1 MTYVLISLII
11 QVILTETVYK
21 ITKIMKKK
29 TIQIIK
35 EESILNI
42 SIHSAHSIHLFIEKS
57 IIFLLNENMILKE
70 D

>member
-35 EESILNI
+35 EKLILTLAYTALTAFTFLENI
-42 SIHSAHSIHLFIEKS
+42 EN
-57 IIFLLNENMILKE
+57 II
-70 D
+70 